1 VREQI
6 NICPFYT
13 LRISLAD
20 TYIQCISRSA
30 RLVVMLKKLLIIAHQ
45 PSTNTQAMVDAC
57 LKGTLSAETSD
68 VAVSVVAPLECS
80 PEQVL
85 EADAVII
92 ITTENLGY
100 MAGATKDWFDRVYY
114 PVLELKQGL
123 PFALVIRAGL
133 DGTGTKRSIASI
145 CTGLHW
151 NLAQPVLVCKGQWQP
166 AFTDQCFEL
175 GQYMAAGLD
184 LGIV

>member
-1 VREQI
+1 
-6 NICPFYT
+6 
-13 LRISLAD
+13 
-20 TYIQCISRSA
+20 
-30 RLVVMLKKLLIIAHQ
+30 MLKKLLIVAHQ
-45 PSTNTQAMVDAC
+45 PSANTQSMASAC
-57 LKGTLSAETSD
+57 LAGAIAAAVPNVKLSLVT
-68 VAVSVVAPLECS
+68 PLECS

-92 ITTENLGY
+92 LTTENLGY

-114 PVLELKQGL
+114 PVLEIKQGL

-133 DGTGTKRSIASI
+133 DGTGTKRAIASI

-166 AFTDQCFEL
+166 EFKPQCFEI

>member
-1 VREQI
+1 
-6 NICPFYT
+6 
-13 LRISLAD
+13 
-20 TYIQCISRSA
+20 
-30 RLVVMLKKLLIIAHQ
+30 MHKKLLIVAHQ
-45 PSTNTQAMVDAC
+45 PSANTQQMLDAC
-57 LKGTLSAETSD
+57 IAGSKAAETD
-68 VAVSVVAPLECS
+68 NVEVFIVAPLDCQ
-80 PEQVL
+80 PDQL
-85 EADAVII
+85 LDADAVII
-92 ITTENLGY
+92 LTTENLGY

-133 DGTGTKRSIASI
+133 DGTGTKRAIASI

-175 GQYMAAGLD
+175 GQYMAASLD
-184 LGIV
+184 LGII